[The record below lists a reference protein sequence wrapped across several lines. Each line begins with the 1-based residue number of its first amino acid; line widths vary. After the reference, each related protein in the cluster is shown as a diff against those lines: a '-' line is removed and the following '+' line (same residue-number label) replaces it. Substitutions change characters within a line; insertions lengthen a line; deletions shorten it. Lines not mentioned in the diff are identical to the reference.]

1 MMGGLAQCVI
11 CQKQKEMLRPPGI
24 EPESSTATI
33 WRAYHYTTGAVPPAR
48 IELASSLYE
57 GVVLPLNYGGCVSCR
72 VLLRGIEPRSSAYH
86 TDVLPLN
93 YRS

>member
-1 MMGGLAQCVI
+1 M

-48 IELASSLYE
+48 IELASSLHE
-57 GVVLPLNYGGCVSCR
+57 GGVLTIELRRLCLVLRAPARNRTSVFRLSYGCSPIE
-72 VLLRGIEPRSSAYH
+72 LQELR
-86 TDVLPLN
+86 
-93 YRS
+93 